1 MSFARSLRLP
11 KTRNA
16 KLLGVAVVLLIATVV
31 SSSLHRQPRVWPAAE
46 TPVAFWA
53 WRNQTPS
60 EADVREA
67 IARAKARAIFLRAG
81 QIDLQEGTPRRIRA
95 VTGAL
100 PREVDLHLVYN
111 ATRALLAQL
120 ERVDERALAD
130 AIGEAYRAD
139 SERAAREHA
148 RVVGLQIDIDVP
160 TRLLGR
166 YAATLRALRAQ
177 LPSGTQLSITG
188 LPTWM
193 ESTEL
198 RSMLATVDFWIPQ
211 LYGAEIPARSD
222 QLVPISSPA
231 GVARFVSQA
240 RDLDKPFYAGLAA
253 YSYTLLYSSTGSL
266 ISLRGDMDPAVL
278 ASDSN
283 LDLTDRRP
291 FPVPRQFIG
300 NARGAIATASSE
312 WRYVYRAKA
321 DGVTDDLALHAGD
334 VLVVDVPSAESLRL
348 SARIVRELAGEKLL
362 GICVFR
368 LPAGDDPATLKVAQ
382 VASALADLD
391 SAADVEVH
399 IFADAP
405 TTAAGPSGDV
415 RTTRVSGWTANWI
428 LEVKN
433 LGTANAIVGTV
444 KIDLRTTP
452 GTILSLTPHG
462 LAAVESL
469 CAVAGEMTD
478 PQPCGQRRANVFRF
492 KPRTLVAG
500 QTVTA
505 RLAISSAAATV
516 IPVLIEM
523 QTDNGQP
530 YLVRRE
536 VAVESG
542 LKK

>member
-1 MSFARSLRLP
+1 MSGAYSFPLP
-11 KTRNA
+11 KSRNA
-16 KLLGVAVVLLIATVV
+16 KLLGVALVLLIATAV
-31 SSSLHRQPRVWPAAE
+31 SLSFHRKPRVWPAAT

-60 EADVREA
+60 EADVHAA
-67 IARAKARAIFLRAG
+67 IAQAGSHTIFLRAG
-81 QIDLQEGTPRRIRA
+81 QIDLQNGKLRRIRA
-95 VTGAL
+95 VTGSL

-111 ATRALLAQL
+111 ATRSLLAQL
-120 ERVDERALAD
+120 EFIDETTLADSISAAYQVDTERA
-130 AIGEAYRAD
+130 GQEQ
-139 SERAAREHA
+139 A

-166 YAATLRALRAQ
+166 YANTLTVLRARLR
-177 LPSGTQLSITG
+177 PGTQLSITG

-193 ESTEL
+193 ESAEL
-198 RSMLATVDFWIPQ
+198 GSTLAAVDFWIPQ
-211 LYGAEIPARSD
+211 LYGAEIPERSD

-231 GVARFVSQA
+231 NVARFVKRA

-253 YSYTLLYSSTGSL
+253 YSYTLLYNSSGSL
-266 ISLRGDMDPAVL
+266 ISLRGDIDPAVL

-283 LDLTDRRP
+283 LELTDQGA
-291 FPVPRQFIG
+291 FPAP
-300 NARGAIATASSE
+300 AELATTTHSPTTSSE
-312 WRYVYRAKA
+312 WRYVYRARE
-321 DGVTDDLALHAGD
+321 DGVIDDLVLQTGD
-334 VLVVDVPSAESLRL
+334 VLVVDVPSATSLRL

-368 LPAGDDPATLKVAQ
+368 LPTGDDPATLKIAQ

-391 SAADVEVH
+391 STADVAVRM
-399 IFADAP
+399 FADAQ
-405 TTAAGPSGDV
+405 V
-415 RTTRVSGWTANWI
+415 

-433 LGTANAIVGTV
+433 LGTSSAIVGSV
-444 KIDLRTTP
+444 KIDLLMTP
-452 GTILSLTPHG
+452 GTIDNLTPYG
-462 LAAVESL
+462 AASVESL
-469 CAVAGEMTD
+469 CAVAGSN
-478 PQPCGQRRANVFRF
+478 PAPCSQRRANVIRF

-505 RLAISSAAATV
+505 RLAINPGPTRV

-530 YLVRRE
+530 YLLRRE

-542 LKK
+542 PKQ